1 MGQEVVDRLHRLM
14 WKAPQRIAIEIA
26 EIWICDD
33 ESALEMSQSVVLV
46 EFESVFAVSNLHKGK
61 VRSPTVA
68 RNLVNI
74 EEVSKAFDIRP
85 LLTKVSLGISEGE
98 RIGIVGRNGAG
109 KSTLM
114 RIITGEEAPDAG
126 RVTKSNST
134 AIGYLAQID
143 NADPTATVGDVVL
156 GDREKHEWAGDSR
169 IREIFTGLFGG
180 FDDHLFERTFGN
192 LSGGEK
198 RRVGLAKLLIDDIQL
213 VLLDE
218 PTNHLDV
225 EGVAWLAEHLKRRTD
240 LAVLV
245 VTHDRWFLDEITE
258 RTWEVV
264 QGKVEE
270 YEGGYSAFVLA
281 KAERSR
287 QSAATEARRNN
298 LIRKELAWLRRGAPA
313 RTTKPKFRVDAAN
326 ELISAEPAPRDGSEL
341 LKFALNR
348 LGKTVLEAKDMQVK
362 AGDKELLSHLTWN
375 IGPGD
380 RIGIVGINGAGK
392 STLMRVLASELQP
405 AAGKLTTGITV
416 KIAFLTQHLDELDP
430 TWRVLEA
437 VEKVAQY
444 VELGKGKTLSASQLC
459 ERLGFDRDGQW
470 TPVGDLSGGER
481 RRLQLTR
488 LLMDA
493 PNVLMLDEPT
503 NDFDIETLTEL
514 EDLLDSYGGTLLVVS
529 HDRYFLERVCDRFVG
544 LLGDLQLRDL
554 PRGVDEYL
562 ELRHQQSTPTQNSGG
577 KGKSS
582 SAAEERQLKKD
593 LTRVERQI
601 EKGRAEV
608 ARLTAEQETFAMDPT
623 KLVEVSEQL
632 AKVSAELVTRE
643 EEWLSIT
650 MALEG

>member
-1 MGQEVVDRLHRLM
+1 
-14 WKAPQRIAIEIA
+14 
-26 EIWICDD
+26 
-33 ESALEMSQSVVLV
+33 
-46 EFESVFAVSNLHKGK
+46 
-61 VRSPTVA
+61 VA

-85 LLTKVSLGISEGE
+85 LLIKVSLGISEGE

-114 RIITGEEAPDAG
+114 RIISAEEAPDAG
-126 RVTKSNST
+126 RVTKSNAT
-134 AIGYLAQID
+134 NIGFLAQID
-143 NADPTATVGDVVL
+143 NADPAATVGEVVL
-156 GDREKHEWAGDSR
+156 GNREKHEWAGDAR
-169 IREIFTGLFGG
+169 IREIFVGLFGG

-198 RRVGLAKLLIDDIQL
+198 RRVGLAKLLIDDLQL
-213 VLLDE
+213 ILLDE

-225 EGVAWLAEHLKRRTD
+225 EGVAWLANHLKERKD

-245 VTHDRWFLDEITE
+245 VTHDRWFLDEVTD

-264 QGKVEE
+264 QGAVEE
-270 YEGGYSAFVLA
+270 YDGGYSAFVLA

-287 QSAATEARRNN
+287 QAASTEARRNN

-348 LGKTVLEAKDMQVK
+348 LGKTVLETKDMQVK

-392 STLMRVLASELQP
+392 STLMRVLASELAP
-405 AAGKLTTGITV
+405 AAGKLTTGVTV

-437 VEKVAQY
+437 VENVAQY

-514 EDLLDSYGGTLLVVS
+514 EDLLDSFGGTLLVVS

-562 ELRHQQSTPTQNSGG
+562 ELRHASAAPSASKSSSG
-577 KGKSS
+577 KNS
-582 SAAEERQLKKD
+582 SAAEQRQLKKD

-601 EKGRAEV
+601 EKGKAEV
-608 ARLTAEQETFAMDPT
+608 TRLSAELEAVGADSGRLIEITQ
-623 KLVEVSEQL
+623 QL
-632 AKVSAELVTRE
+632 TQVSAELQTRE
-643 EEWLSIT
+643 EEWLEIT
-650 MALEG
+650 VKLEGE

>member
-1 MGQEVVDRLHRLM
+1 
-14 WKAPQRIAIEIA
+14 
-26 EIWICDD
+26 
-33 ESALEMSQSVVLV
+33 
-46 EFESVFAVSNLHKGK
+46 
-61 VRSPTVA
+61 VA

-85 LLTKVSLGISEGE
+85 LLIKVSLGISEGE

-114 RIITGEEAPDAG
+114 RIISGEEAADEG
-126 RVTKSNST
+126 RVTKSNAT
-134 AIGYLAQID
+134 NIGFLAQID
-143 NADPTATVGDVVL
+143 SADPKATVGEIVL
-156 GDREKHEWAGDSR
+156 GNRQKHEWAGDAR

-180 FDDHLFERTFGN
+180 FDDHLFERTIGN

-213 VLLDE
+213 ILLDE

-225 EGVAWLAEHLKRRTD
+225 EGVAWLAEHLRKRTD

-245 VTHDRWFLDEITE
+245 VTHDRWFLDEITD

-264 QGKVEE
+264 QGNVEE
-270 YEGGYSAFVLA
+270 YDGGYSAFVLA

-287 QSAATEARRNN
+287 QAAATEARRNN

-392 STLMRVLASELQP
+392 STLMRVLANELQP

-514 EDLLDSYGGTLLVVS
+514 EDLLDSFGGTLLVVS

-562 ELRHQQSTPTQNSGG
+562 ELRHNRSVSTSSSTG
-577 KGKSS
+577 KTKSS
-582 SAAEERQLKKD
+582 NAAEERQLKKD

-601 EKGRAEV
+601 EKGKAEV
-608 ARLTAEQETFAMDPT
+608 LRLTQEQETFAMDAA
-623 KLVEVSEQL
+623 KLIEISEQL
-632 AKVSAELVTRE
+632 AKVSAELATRE